1 MAAGGHA
8 RLFDLVAAPYGLFYH
23 QQRRSFRRTWKRY
36 GARLGLPPGARV
48 LDIGCGTGALASVL
62 AERGF
67 TVNAVDRSS
76 GMRAVA
82 ARRLQG
88 MEVDLSDG
96 DALRGLRFPDGIFDL
111 VVSSHVIHGFP
122 AELRAVFFREALRVS
137 RGLVLF
143 HDFPPRSLRRGWPD
157 VLVLET
163 LEGSD
168 YRRFVRTAVA
178 EMRRVFESVEVF
190 LIDIGSA
197 WYVCRGSSRSAP

>member
-1 MAAGGHA
+1 MAAGAHA
-8 RLFDLVAAPYGLFYH
+8 RLFDLVAAPYDLFFH
-23 QQRRSFRRTWKRY
+23 QQRRSFRRTWKAY
-36 GARLGLPPGARV
+36 GGRLGLGPGAHV

-62 AERGF
+62 AERGYA
-67 TVNAVDRSS
+67 VSAVDPSP

-82 ARRLQG
+82 ARRLRG
-88 MEVDLSDG
+88 TEIDLSGG
-96 DALRGLRFPDGIFDL
+96 DALQELPFPDGTFDL

-122 AELRAVFFREALRVS
+122 ADKRAAFFREALRVS

-168 YRRFVRTAVA
+168 YRRFVRTGAA
-178 EMRRVFESVEVF
+178 EMRRVFDSVEVF
-190 LIDIGSA
+190 MIGIGSA
-197 WYVCRGSSRSAP
+197 WYVCRGGRAMKR